1 MTTEQLALSCLA
13 SVTGAL
19 CYIAK
24 LLWAQ
29 NEECRTDRAA
39 LRLKVEALESA
50 RGEAVG
56 TLKAYQR
63 CHVDECPFRDEEQPR
78 RITSHSSLSP
88 HAS

>member
-29 NEECRTDRAA
+29 NDECRADRVA
-39 LRLKVEALESA
+39 LRIKVESLERA
-50 RGEAVG
+50 GGEASG

-63 CHVDECPFRDEEQPR
+63 CHVEECPFRDVER
-78 RITSHSSLSP
+78 LCLTSRSSTP
-88 HAS
+88 HDS